1 MLSSAAE
8 ITVGDVLVFFPD
20 DDSLKED
27 QALGYY
33 LAASFGKV
41 IKTDASNV
49 HVEWLYG
56 ETYSSTFR
64 PFVLSNGVKYTS
76 VIPESGIFTG
86 DTCSKLPMKAE
97 FDGRNRLKARTKDF
111 IRDVI
116 GVTEYNKYN

>member
-64 PFVLSNGVKYTS
+64 PFVQAIEWCQLYQ
-76 VIPESGIFTG
+76 
-86 DTCSKLPMKAE
+86 
-97 FDGRNRLKARTKDF
+97 
-111 IRDVI
+111 RDPRKWNI
-116 GVTEYNKYN
+116 YR